1 MENQTEKMHSIIS
14 LIPSENNVV
23 SVYEDT
29 IKKYNFRG
37 IQTINEAMQSEA
49 PSLVKMKIKNK
60 ELTENVLK
68 LMFAKTARAFN
79 ITRNIEPGQIVELV
93 DVVMHDFYYLKLS
106 EIFYVLKQAKMGKFG
121 KTYERLDEPTILGWF
136 NTYAEERTVIAVE
149 QTLSKHDQYTHT
161 EKGRQYDGFFE
172 KALIA
177 RNKEQDRVL
186 EVAKKLAHKMV
197 STANDRADKIQQVQ
211 VQVQS
216 IQDDSNNEARVME

>member
-14 LIPSENNVV
+14 SAPSENNIL
-23 SVYEDT
+23 SVYDNT

-37 IQTINEAMQSEA
+37 IQTINDAMYSEA
-49 PSLVKMKIKNK
+49 PALASMRVKDK
-60 ELTENVLK
+60 ELAENMLK

-197 STANDRADKIQQVQ
+197 STANSRAEKIQQAQ
-211 VQVQS
+211 VPTTP
-216 IQDDSNNEARVME
+216 QDDNNNEARVME

>member
-1 MENQTEKMHSIIS
+1 MHSIIS
-14 LIPSENNVV
+14 SVPSENNIL
-23 SVYEDT
+23 SVYDNT

-37 IQTINEAMQSEA
+37 IQTINDAMYSEA
-49 PSLVKMKIKNK
+49 PALASMRVKDK
-60 ELTENVLK
+60 ELAENMLK

-197 STANDRADKIQQVQ
+197 STANSRAEKIQQAQ
-211 VQVQS
+211 VPTTPQE
-216 IQDDSNNEARVME
+216 DSNNEARVME

>member
-1 MENQTEKMHSIIS
+1 MHSIIS
-14 LIPSENNVV
+14 SVPSENNIL
-23 SVYEDT
+23 SVYDNT

-37 IQTINEAMQSEA
+37 IQTINDAMYSEA
-49 PSLVKMKIKNK
+49 PSLVKMKIKDK
-60 ELTENVLK
+60 ELAENMLK

-197 STANDRADKIQQVQ
+197 STANSRAEKIQQAQ
-211 VQVQS
+211 VPIPPQE
-216 IQDDSNNEARVME
+216 DSNNEARVME

>member
-14 LIPSENNVV
+14 SVPSENNIL
-23 SVYEDT
+23 SVYDNT

-37 IQTINEAMQSEA
+37 IQTINDAMYSEA
-49 PSLVKMKIKNK
+49 PALASMRVKDK
-60 ELTENVLK
+60 ELAENMLK

-197 STANDRADKIQQVQ
+197 STANSRAEKIQQAQ
-211 VQVQS
+211 VPIPPQE
-216 IQDDSNNEARVME
+216 DSNNEARVME

>member
-14 LIPSENNVV
+14 SVPSENNIL
-23 SVYEDT
+23 SVYDNT

-37 IQTINEAMQSEA
+37 IQTINDAMYSEA
-49 PSLVKMKIKNK
+49 PALASMRVKDK
-60 ELTENVLK
+60 ELAENMLK

-149 QTLSKHDQYTHT
+149 QTLNKHDKYTHT

-197 STANDRADKIQQVQ
+197 STANSRAEKIQQAQ
-211 VQVQS
+211 VPTTP
-216 IQDDSNNEARVME
+216 QDDNNNEARVME

>member
-1 MENQTEKMHSIIS
+1 MHSIIS
-14 LIPSENNVV
+14 SVPSENNIL
-23 SVYEDT
+23 SVYDNT

-37 IQTINEAMQSEA
+37 IQTINDAMYSEA
-49 PSLVKMKIKNK
+49 PALASMRVKDK
-60 ELTENVLK
+60 ELAENMLK

-149 QTLSKHDQYTHT
+149 QTLNKHDQYTHT

-197 STANDRADKIQQVQ
+197 STANSRAEKIQQAQ
-211 VQVQS
+211 VPTTP
-216 IQDDSNNEARVME
+216 QDDNNNEARVME

>member
-1 MENQTEKMHSIIS
+1 MHSIIS
-14 LIPSENNVV
+14 SAPSENNIL
-23 SVYEDT
+23 SVYDNT

-37 IQTINEAMQSEA
+37 IQTINDAMYSEA
-49 PSLVKMKIKNK
+49 PSLVKMKIKDK
-60 ELTENVLK
+60 ELAENMLK

-197 STANDRADKIQQVQ
+197 STANSRAEKIQQAQ
-211 VQVQS
+211 VPIPPQE
-216 IQDDSNNEARVME
+216 DSNNEARVME

>member
-1 MENQTEKMHSIIS
+1 MHSIIS
-14 LIPSENNVV
+14 SVPSENNIL
-23 SVYEDT
+23 SVYDNT

-37 IQTINEAMQSEA
+37 IQTINDAMYSEA
-49 PSLVKMKIKNK
+49 PALASMRVKDK
-60 ELTENVLK
+60 ELAENMLK

-197 STANDRADKIQQVQ
+197 STANSRAEKIQQAQ
-211 VQVQS
+211 VPTPTQE
-216 IQDDSNNEARVME
+216 DSNNEARVME

>member
-14 LIPSENNVV
+14 SVPSENNIL
-23 SVYEDT
+23 SVYDNT

-37 IQTINEAMQSEA
+37 IQTINDAMYSEA
-49 PSLVKMKIKNK
+49 PALASMRVKDK
-60 ELTENVLK
+60 ELAENMLK

-136 NTYAEERTVIAVE
+136 NTYADERAVIAVE

-197 STANDRADKIQQVQ
+197 STANSRAEKIQQAQ
-211 VQVQS
+211 VPIPPQE
-216 IQDDSNNEARVME
+216 DSNNEARVME